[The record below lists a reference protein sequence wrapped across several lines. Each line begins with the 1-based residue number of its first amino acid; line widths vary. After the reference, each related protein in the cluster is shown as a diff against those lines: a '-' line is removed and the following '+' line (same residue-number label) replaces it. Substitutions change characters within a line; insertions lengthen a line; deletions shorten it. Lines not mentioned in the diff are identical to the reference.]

1 MTTVDALV
9 DRIFADALAASLR
22 ASDAFCGVRSEV
34 VWDTIHP
41 DETGVGGFN
50 VDVYVRTRAESHRRE
65 LSATAAETE
74 SALVIAHEQWQKYSV
89 GKSGRPSEG
98 PIRVVSLLAL
108 AASSVLQGNGREMIL
123 RVYRKEPGR
132 EILRWRFMSLALPAS
147 ILTSAVARAVSRLR
161 VR

>member
-41 DETGVGGFN
+41 DETDVGGFN

-74 SALVIAHEQWQKYSV
+74 RALVIAHEQWQKYSV

-98 PIRVVSLLAL
+98 LYES
-108 AASSVLQGNGREMIL
+108 
-123 RVYRKEPGR
+123 YRC
-132 EILRWRFMSLALPAS
+132 
-147 ILTSAVARAVSRLR
+147 
-161 VR
+161 